1 MAVQDGVRGG
11 PSKRIFA
18 QAIAFL
24 KRRRA
29 RRRRGPARELLEARG
44 SAHAGAL
51 RARAGGPD
59 DAQAVLQGPGLALA
73 AQWGS
78 ASGAWLLLG
87 IAQVSSPSHGIPKN
101 GKCEDSNF
109 QGAHALCAQAW
120 PTGDHARGR

>member
-1 MAVQDGVRGG
+1 MRLTWITCSVGVRLVVWVLAISLMEPALRPDMAVQDGVRGG

-44 SAHAGAL
+44 GAHAGAL

-73 AQWGS
+73 AQCGQC
-78 ASGAWLLLG
+78 A
-87 IAQVSSPSHGIPKN
+87 
-101 GKCEDSNF
+101 
-109 QGAHALCAQAW
+109 AHCM
-120 PTGDHARGR
+120 